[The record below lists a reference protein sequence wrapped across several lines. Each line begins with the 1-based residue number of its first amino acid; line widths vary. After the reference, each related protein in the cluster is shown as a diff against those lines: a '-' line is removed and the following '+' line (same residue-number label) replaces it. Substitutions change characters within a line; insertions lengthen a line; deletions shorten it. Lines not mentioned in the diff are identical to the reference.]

1 MQTLN
6 VKSLILAGALAL
18 ASISANAALVVSGDI
33 NPAANEEHYN
43 FEYSSLPTAFSDYIL
58 LTFTSTSAI
67 DATVSGTS
75 SKKIDFDNFDILSFD
90 KTTTLAT
97 GTLLNPTTRSALGF
111 TSDDLA
117 AGSYWLFIKGTSTGA
132 ASYNGTISV
141 ISAVPEPESYAMMLA
156 GLGLMGFV
164 AKRRMS

>member
-1 MQTLN
+1 MNILN
-6 VKSLILAGALAL
+6 LKSLVLAASLAL

-58 LTFTSTSAI
+58 LTFTTPSSI

-75 SKKIDFDNFDILSFD
+75 SKKIDFDNFDVLSFD
-90 KTTTLAT
+90 KATTLVT

-111 TSDDLA
+111 AADDLA

-141 ISAVPEPESYAMMLA
+141 ISAVPEPETYGMMLA

-164 AKRRMS
+164 ARRRVS